1 MELVAGPTAVGKT
14 AYALELAERLGAVIL
29 SCDSLC
35 FYRGMDVGTAKPT
48 AEERARVPHYGLDL
62 VEAREAYSVNR
73 YINYRKPLLER
84 WLAEGRPVVV
94 AGGSGFYLRS
104 FVAPVVDRWEV
115 PAEVEER
122 VRELREA
129 GGAAALAAAL
139 RRMHPA
145 GERFAGLDW
154 NNPRRVEKA
163 LTRCLASGKGYDELR
178 EAFAQQGRPL
188 PEWAMRLHLLDRA
201 DGEWDER
208 NRSRVRGMLGNGL
221 VEETERLRAGGFEA
235 NASACRAIGY
245 RETLDYL
252 DGKLRDPGELEE
264 AIVVHTRQLR
274 RKQQKWFRSRM
285 GEAEEIRA
293 VLL

>member
-14 AYALELAERLGAVIL
+14 AYALELAERTGAVIL

-48 AEERARVPHYGLDL
+48 EAERARVPHYGLDL
-62 VEAREAYSVNR
+62 VAAREGYSVNR
-73 YINYRKPLLER
+73 YLAYRKPLLEQ

-94 AGGSGFYLRS
+94 VGGSGFYLRS
-104 FVAPVVDRWEV
+104 FVAPVVDDWEV

-122 VRELREA
+122 VRALREA
-129 GGAAALAAAL
+129 GGLAGLADAL
-139 RRMHPA
+139 RRMHPP

-154 NNPRRVEKA
+154 HNPRRVEKA

-178 EAFAQQGRPL
+178 AAFARQGLPL
-188 PEWAMRLHLLDRA
+188 PEWVVRVHLLDRA
-201 DGEWDER
+201 DGEWDMR
-208 NRSRVRGMLGNGL
+208 NRERVRGMLGNGL
-221 VEETERLRAGGFEA
+221 VEETARLRAEGFEA

-252 DGKLRDPGELEE
+252 DGRLRDPGELEE

-274 RKQQKWFRSRM
+274 RKQQKWFRSRL
-285 GEAEEIRA
+285 GEAEEIRTIR
-293 VLL
+293 L